1 MQKWKIVQAPGEVEI
16 NLGCLLTTVEA
27 SRLLEYGLTGNLA
40 QNAPT
45 LRRGHPAGGELGDRS
60 TGDVR
65 APWQGPQPALV
76 SYPRGYPFSATR
88 GDTSADATHG
98 RADW

>member
-1 MQKWKIVQAPGEVEI
+1 MEIVQAPGEVEI
-16 NLGCLLTTVEA
+16 NLGCLLPTVEA

-45 LRRGHPAGGELGDRS
+45 LRRGHPAGGELEYRS

-65 APWQGPQPALV
+65 APWQGPQPALAP
-76 SYPRGYPFSATR
+76 YPRGYPFSYTR
-88 GDTSADATHG
+88 DEASAGGCRFYRRH
-98 RADW
+98 R